1 MINME
6 GFFIALVAGSG
17 SIRERKAPM
26 ATSTF
31 DNSAL
36 RFNQM
41 SIVILVVTGFILDL
55 RVLPLIVG
63 AILFVGSIAPRLSV
77 FRWVYRSVIVPLK
90 ILTPQIVDD
99 DGAAHRFAQLLGG
112 LTLLAA
118 SVALFT
124 GAAVTGWVLAWVVIA
139 LAGVNLLFGFCTGC
153 FIYYRI
159 TKFTAG
165 RSAEHSQEALPHAD
179 H

>member
-1 MINME
+1 
-6 GFFIALVAGSG
+6 
-17 SIRERKAPM
+17 M
-26 ATSTF
+26 ATSTV
-31 DNSAL
+31 DTNAL
-36 RFNQM
+36 RFNQIG
-41 SIVILVVTGFILDL
+41 IVVLVLTGFILDL

-63 AILFVGSIAPRLSV
+63 TILLVGSIAPRLSV

-112 LTLLAA
+112 FTLLASA
-118 SVALFT
+118 VALFT

-139 LAGVNLLFGFCTGC
+139 LAGANLLFGFCTGC

-159 TKFTAG
+159 QKYKAG
-165 RSAEHSQEALPHAD
+165 HSAEHSREALSHAD